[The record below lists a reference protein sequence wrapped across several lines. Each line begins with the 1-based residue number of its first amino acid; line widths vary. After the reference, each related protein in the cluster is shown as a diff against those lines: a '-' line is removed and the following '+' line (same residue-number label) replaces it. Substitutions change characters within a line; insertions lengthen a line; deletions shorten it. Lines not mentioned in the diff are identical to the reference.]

1 MIPHRS
7 TTLFAIIVF
16 VALLL
21 FIFSSSS
28 VSSSDNPVV
37 YGPARY
43 IPQPKLP
50 SFDNFRFPFR
60 PAAHQ
65 PPEQKNSTSAESK
78 WFSDWKWLNP
88 FSSSITLDENRSV
101 LPPLRERVH
110 VYTYYEPNV
119 KNDDQEQVADAQ
131 LLLAW
136 RRAWY
141 AQGFR
146 PVVLSR
152 AEAMDNQYYEAVQR
166 LKMDPTLEADFFKWL
181 AWGNMGTGLF
191 ADWRCFPMA
200 RYDDDLLSY
209 LRRGAVPSHITR
221 FEQLD
226 GGLFAGEKSRINDAI
241 NAAIK
246 AVNENS
252 KSIVEL
258 IPADFFK
265 VEQPTALAFYH
276 SSAITSHY
284 PELAERHVS
293 STATGRMALTEL
305 INAHLHTTFLN
316 SFSSGIAV
324 LKPLPE
330 HTSALVEP
338 ALRLAKALIKCPSSL
353 MPTSCPPNRLKC
365 QPCMHSSK
373 PISIFQPPVFKNTTN
388 LFTIGT
394 VPHPYTLISLQH
406 GSDDVTTR
414 YIRRET
420 PRDPWLVEV
429 TKDLLGPERGGP
441 SRVVVFKEAVAG
453 DAAVGRS
460 LWMTVENLP
469 SRPSEDLPSDL
480 LDELEWQ
487 FGFKIPRDVSQ
498 KTKSAEKKKQD
509 ESKPEEAKSN
519 EVTTSR
525 GEATLRE
532 YNLIEKA
539 REVLK
544 SKESNRIGIRDVAE
558 AWNLADSEVWR
569 FVRAYRY
576 VNFADSP
583 PSRLPLLLSDKLTYR
598 VLFPN
603 RARSVVER
611 KKWEEEE
618 KNFVG
623 VKAP

>member
-16 VALLL
+16 VAFLL
-21 FIFSSSS
+21 FIFSSSP
-28 VSSSDNPVV
+28 VNNSSESVV
-37 YGPARY
+37 YVPSRY
-43 IPQPKLP
+43 VPRPKLP

-60 PAAHQ
+60 PAAHK
-65 PPEQKNSTSAESK
+65 PPEEKNSTSGDSK
-78 WFSDWKWLNP
+78 WYTDFRWLNP

-101 LPPLRERVH
+101 LPPLPHRTP
-110 VYTYYEPNV
+110 VYTFYEPNE
-119 KNDDQEQVADAQ
+119 KNDDQEKEADAK

-152 AEAMDNQYYEAVQR
+152 AEAMNNQYYEAVQR
-166 LKMDPTLEADFFKWL
+166 LKMDPALETDFFRWL
-181 AWGNMGTGLF
+181 AWGHMGTGLL

-200 RYDDDLLSY
+200 RYDDDLLTY
-209 LRRGAVPSHITR
+209 LRRGAVPTHITR
-221 FEQLD
+221 FEKLG

-241 NAAIK
+241 NEAIK
-246 AVNENS
+246 AFNDHA
-252 KSIVEL
+252 KSMIEL

-265 VEQPTALAFYH
+265 VEQPSALAFYN
-276 SSAITSHY
+276 SNTITTHY
-284 PELAERHVS
+284 PALAEKHVS
-293 STATGRMALTEL
+293 STASGRLALTEL
-305 INAHLHTTFLN
+305 INAHLHNTFLN

-330 HTSALVEP
+330 HTTALVEP
-338 ALRLAKALIKCPSSL
+338 ALRLAKALIQCPSSVL
-353 MPTSCPPNRLKC
+353 PTSCPPNRPTC
-365 QPCMHSSK
+365 QPCSSSSK
-373 PISIFQPPVFKNTTN
+373 PISITQPPAFKNTTS

-420 PRDPWLVEV
+420 PRDPWLMEV

-441 SRVVVFKEAVAG
+441 SRVVVFKELVAG
-453 DAAVGRS
+453 EAAIARS
-460 LWMTVENLP
+460 FWMTVENLRAQP
-469 SRPSEDLPSDL
+469 GEDIPAEI
-480 LDELEWQ
+480 LDEMEWQ
-487 FGFKIPRDVSQ
+487 FGFAIPRDVS
-498 KTKSAEKKKQD
+498 KKDKAAEDKDKKPD
-509 ESKPEEAKSN
+509 ENKPEEAKPN
-519 EVTTSR
+519 DGAQAR
-525 GEATLRE
+525 GEALQKE

-539 REVLK
+539 REVLR

-569 FVRAYRY
+569 FVRAYR
-576 VNFADSP
+576 
-583 PSRLPLLLSDKLTYR
+583 
-598 VLFPN
+598 
-603 RARSVVER
+603 ARSVVER

-623 VKAP
+623 ARLD